1 MERLRSQAATGVIC
15 ETRGQ
20 LTSRT
25 QKFHVRVAGL
35 VPAQPL
41 RGQVPTAPPGCRQQ
55 LRRASPVTAG
65 AQTPR
70 HRSTPP
76 PPQGEPPL
84 PLLLFL
90 AQRKPPAKSRTYQKR
105 ADDARK
111 GLQIKNE
118 KLELFPF
125 LKQVGQGKQPTAA
138 WRSLLSPSEARR

>member
-1 MERLRSQAATGVIC
+1 MRNARPVNFTHPKIPRPSRRPRSSSAPTF
-15 ETRGQ
+15 
-20 LTSRT
+20 RT
-25 QKFHVRVAGL
+25 
-35 VPAQPL
+35 

-138 WRSLLSPSEARR
+138 RRSLLSPSEARR

>member
-1 MERLRSQAATGVIC
+1 MSESQASFQLSPYVQNSGTGPN
-15 ETRGQ
+15 GSSWLQ
-20 LTSRT
+20 
-25 QKFHVRVAGL
+25 AA
-35 VPAQPL
+35 AQ
-41 RGQVPTAPPGCRQQ
+41 ACK
-55 LRRASPVTAG
+55 SC
-65 AQTPR
+65 
-70 HRSTPP
+70 HCRSTDPQAQIYAP

-138 WRSLLSPSEARR
+138 RRSLLSPSEARR